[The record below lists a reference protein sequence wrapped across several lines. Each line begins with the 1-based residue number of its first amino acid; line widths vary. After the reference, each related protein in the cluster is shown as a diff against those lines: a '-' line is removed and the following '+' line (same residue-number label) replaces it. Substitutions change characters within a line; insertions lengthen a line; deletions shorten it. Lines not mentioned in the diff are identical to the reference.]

1 MMNFKCP
8 SALLALVL
16 LAACADHSGSSA
28 RVIANSNPKPP
39 INGGDGDTFATQP
52 APPPGNSHVEASTAQ
67 SQNCGGGGGGGGN
80 PAPEPGTILLVGTG
94 LAGAALYSRNRKKL
108 GVTTEPRS

>member
-1 MMNFKCP
+1 MMNFNCLP
-8 SALLALVL
+8 ALCGLLL

-39 INGGDGDTFATQP
+39 VTGGDGDTFSTQP
-52 APPPGNSHVEASTAQ
+52 TPPGSAPAEPRNGET
-67 SQNCGGGGGGGGN
+67 QNGGGGGGGGGN

-94 LAGAALYSRNRKKL
+94 LAGAALYSRSRRRL
-108 GVTTEPRS
+108 ALRTEPRS

>member
-8 SALLALVL
+8 SALLGLIL

-28 RVIANSNPKPP
+28 PLIVNSNPKPP
-39 INGGDGDTFATQP
+39 INGGDGDTFSTQP
-52 APPPGNSHVEASTAQ
+52 TPPPGNSPVEASTPQ
-67 SQNCGGGGGGGGN
+67 TQGGGGGGGGGGN

-94 LAGAALYSRNRKKL
+94 LAGAALYSRSRRKL
-108 GVTTEPRS
+108 GIKTEPRA